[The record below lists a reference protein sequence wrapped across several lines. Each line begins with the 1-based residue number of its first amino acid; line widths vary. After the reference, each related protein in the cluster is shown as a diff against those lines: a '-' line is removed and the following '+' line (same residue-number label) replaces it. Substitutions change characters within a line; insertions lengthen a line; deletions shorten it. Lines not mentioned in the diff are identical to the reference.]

1 MKLIAAVLGA
11 LVAAVALTATSLA
24 SEGDDGRSADRL
36 FGGGRF
42 QFDFDQGPGELV
54 LPRDIS
60 IEATGDGRSGSGTRY
75 YGNPSRATRAP
86 AHDLDCLRVEGNR
99 AVVGHVQVGTVP
111 PDTVQFFEDNG
122 PIGPDPADRI
132 SPIFLMTAEEV
143 TQYMPRGFP
152 RVCPS
157 TTPPA
162 DWGNVW
168 VDLDYGDIAVVE
180 GTEDEDEDD
189 D

>member
-11 LVAAVALTATSLA
+11 LVAAVALTATSFA
-24 SEGDDGRSADRL
+24 SEGEDARADRL

-42 QFDFDQGPGELV
+42 HFDFDPGPGQLV

-60 IEATGDGRSGSGTRY
+60 IDAQGHGASGSGTRF
-75 YGNPSRATRAP
+75 YGNPNRPTPAP
-86 AHDLDCLRVEGNR
+86 AHDLDCLKVEGNR
-99 AVVGHVQVGTVP
+99 AVVGHRIEGQVP

-143 TQYMPRGFP
+143 AQYMPRGFP

-157 TTPPA
+157 ATPPA
-162 DWGNVW
+162 DWGTVW
-168 VDLDYGDIAVVE
+168 TELEAGDISI
-180 GTEDEDEDD
+180 TEDREDD

>member
-1 MKLIAAVLGA
+1 MKLIAACIGA
-11 LVAAVALTATSLA
+11 LLAAVALTATSFA
-24 SEGDDGRSADRL
+24 SEGNDGLNADHI
-36 FGGGRF
+36 FGGGQFR
-42 QFDFDQGPGELV
+42 FDFDLGPGELV

-60 IEATGDGRSGSGTRY
+60 IDATGHGGSGSGTRY
-75 YGNPSRATRAP
+75 YGLPTRATPAP

-99 AVVGHVQVGTVP
+99 AVVGQVQEGVVP
-111 PDTVQFFEDNG
+111 PNTVQFFEDNG

-132 SPIFLMTAEEV
+132 SPIFAMNAEEV
-143 TQYMPRGFP
+143 ARYMPRDYP

-168 VDLDYGDIAVVE
+168 ADLEYGDISITE
-180 GTEDEDEDD
+180 GRGGDD
-189 D
+189 DE